1 MPQFRYRLLFIGVNT
16 VPGAPPLHAAA
27 RDAEAM
33 SARFRGWGYD
43 HRARHVLL
51 LNHDATAARV
61 TDEIQ
66 SARSAAD
73 LDLLLIYWAGH
84 LHTNGRKHTLTTH
97 DDGVDGSAT
106 GISLELLTNAIGLAK
121 GVAHRVLILDACHA
135 SPAHPQLK
143 ALSRHPSD
151 DECVTVLASG
161 AADAMTREDLRRGY
175 FTGSLLEQMPRDTRG
190 LPPGVDLL
198 AAWRTGV
205 EQFAARRHEPVLVGA
220 SSAELELRLPL
231 PSGRGPVDARKPMGR
246 HAVKAVSRPSPV
258 ALS

>member
-33 SARFRGWGYD
+33 STRFRGWGYD
-43 HRARHVLL
+43 HRSRHVLL

-84 LHTNGRKHTLTTH
+84 LHTSGRKHILTTH
-97 DDGVDGSAT
+97 DEGVEGSAT
-106 GISLELLTNAIGLAK
+106 GVGLELLTNAIGLAK

-143 ALSRHPSD
+143 ALSRHLSD
-151 DECVTVLASG
+151 DECVMVLASG
-161 AADAMTREDLRRGY
+161 PGDATTREDLRRGY

-198 AAWRTGV
+198 AAWRTGA
-205 EQFAARRHEPVLVGA
+205 EHFASRRQEPACVGV
-220 SSAELELRLPL
+220 SAEMELRLPV
-231 PSGRGPVDARKPMGR
+231 PSGRGPIESRKHVGR
-246 HAVKAVSRPSPV
+246 HAAKAISRPSPV

>member
-1 MPQFRYRLLFIGVNT
+1 VPQFRYRLLFIGVNT

-97 DDGVDGSAT
+97 DDGVEGSAT

-205 EQFAARRHEPVLVGA
+205 EQFAARRQEPVLVGA
-220 SSAELELRLPL
+220 SAELELRLPL